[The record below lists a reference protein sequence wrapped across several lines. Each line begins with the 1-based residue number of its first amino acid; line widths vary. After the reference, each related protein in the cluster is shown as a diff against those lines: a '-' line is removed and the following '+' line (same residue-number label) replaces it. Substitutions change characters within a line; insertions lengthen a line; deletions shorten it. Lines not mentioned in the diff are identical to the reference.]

1 MCVNCGWEDL
11 LNEINEMES
20 NDRFR
25 FSAPTL
31 EGIGETVSGMSHCT
45 ERQKEAIENI
55 KNSVDR

>member
-20 NDRFR
+20 NDRFS

-31 EGIGETVSGMSHCT
+31 EGIGSTVSDKGHCT